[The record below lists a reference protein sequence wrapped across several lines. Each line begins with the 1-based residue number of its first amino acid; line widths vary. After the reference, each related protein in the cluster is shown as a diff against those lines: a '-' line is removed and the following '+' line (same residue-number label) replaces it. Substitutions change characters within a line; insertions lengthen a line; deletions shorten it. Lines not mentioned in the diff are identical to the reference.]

1 MKRPCLLNA
10 DTVGVLSYCES
21 LSNAAVLS
29 LDNCTLENL
38 DSLTVSLFD
47 LSGYWCDVFQG
58 AYYSRAIGYEDL
70 VEWLISYRDS

>member
-29 LDNCTLENL
+29 LDNSSLEDL
-38 DSLTVSLFD
+38 DSFTVSLFD
-47 LSGYWCDVFQG
+47 LSGFS
-58 AYYSRAIGYEDL
+58 YSVTY
-70 VEWLISYRDS
+70 VEARYRLFLLCSFDILDNVVH

>member
-47 LSGYWCDVFQG
+47 LSGYS
-58 AYYSRAIGYEDL
+58 YSVTY
-70 VEWLISYRDS
+70 VEARYRLL

>member
-47 LSGYWCDVFQG
+47 LTVNF
-58 AYYSRAIGYEDL
+58 YSITNTELRYFCF
-70 VEWLISYRDS
+70 

>member
-21 LSNAAVLS
+21 LSNATVLS

-47 LSGYWCDVFQG
+47 LSGYS
-58 AYYSRAIGYEDL
+58 YSVTY
-70 VEWLISYRDS
+70 VEARYRFF